1 MEEVARGI
9 SIQDLR
15 ARLTNK
21 NNRSEPKEQLLSETR
36 KKSTKGEIQKVAK
49 QLERTRY
56 YSGERIQ
63 RKKRDLM
70 QLLNKYVAGAIEEKI
85 PVKSKTLS
93 TVELFAKEK
102 EEQAG
107 GPIIIKKI
115 FRLADKELLVGW

>member
-15 ARLTNK
+15 ARLTNT
-21 NNRSEPKEQLLSETR
+21 NNTSEPKEQLLSETR

-49 QLERTRY
+49 QLERKRY
-56 YSGERIQ
+56 YSDQRIQ

-70 QLLNKYVAGAIEEKI
+70 QLLNKYVAGTIEEKI

-102 EEQAG
+102 EEQTG